1 MDEPIKYFLE
11 KEGFD
16 RSRIAEWVIGD
27 MYVGIINSDGNV
39 GVCATLGTEINDKL
53 FKSGEPDISD
63 PVHRII
69 LNAWFNSI
77 CNYRQEYDHIT
88 DIFDGIDFRTKGN
101 IVMVG
106 YFESL
111 YHKFLKANID
121 LKVFDIQKESHILSD
136 ISEFGTALSE
146 CNTLILTGTTI
157 FNNTFTD
164 IVGRSP
170 EKCEIFLLGPSNIL
184 SPDMFSYRNIKVVF
198 GSVFEKNDT
207 RVFDKI
213 AAGHGT
219 RGFLNYLKKVYI
231 SQY

>member
-88 DIFDGIDFRTKGN
+88 DILF
-101 IVMVG
+101 
-106 YFESL
+106 S
-111 YHKFLKANID
+111 
-121 LKVFDIQKESHILSD
+121 
-136 ISEFGTALSE
+136 
-146 CNTLILTGTTI
+146 TG
-157 FNNTFTD
+157 
-164 IVGRSP
+164 
-170 EKCEIFLLGPSNIL
+170 L
-184 SPDMFSYRNIKVVF
+184 
-198 GSVFEKNDT
+198 
-207 RVFDKI
+207 RV
-213 AAGHGT
+213 
-219 RGFLNYLKKVYI
+219 R
-231 SQY
+231 